1 MEPSQGVHCSGW
13 VEKLGTKW
21 SWNSMLLGRKSFP
34 WYPPHHHQVLL
45 VSTPTNAETETLS
58 IEECLEADQVRD
70 SRKGPCYPDY
80 PSVPVEKRKGKLDFS
95 AAGRKKRLIQLK
107 WFRSLLQWSQ
117 EIRNLVSNLIK
128 YISVDMWYLFFC
140 AKCRL

>member
-1 MEPSQGVHCSGW
+1 
-13 VEKLGTKW
+13 
-21 SWNSMLLGRKSFP
+21 MLLGSKSFP

-80 PSVPVEKRKGKLDFS
+80 PSAPVEK
-95 AAGRKKRLIQLK
+95 KKRKAGFLGSWEK
-107 WFRSLLQWSQ
+107 
-117 EIRNLVSNLIK
+117 EKTDTAEV
-128 YISVDMWYLFFC
+128 ISKSIAM
-140 AKCRL
+140 